1 MQITLASK
9 DLGNHQRLLKN
20 PLKICNLYSKIG
32 SKLAGKI
39 LVRQEG
45 LCKGEETSGLRSL
58 ALEQRFNQRG
68 VTLAFGL
75 SSLTSKVSSSPS
87 HLPIAL
93 EGIKKWNMNFSNLE
107 DSKFA
112 LPHENDSVLSFLN
125 DSLGHNF
132 TYDTD
137 EDPIAE
143 LRMTFG
149 LRLMWDLLFGSAMGI
164 SILGNSIIIWI
175 ILGKKNK

>member
-1 MQITLASK
+1 
-9 DLGNHQRLLKN
+9 
-20 PLKICNLYSKIG
+20 
-32 SKLAGKI
+32 
-39 LVRQEG
+39 
-45 LCKGEETSGLRSL
+45 
-58 ALEQRFNQRG
+58 
-68 VTLAFGL
+68 
-75 SSLTSKVSSSPS
+75 
-87 HLPIAL
+87 
-93 EGIKKWNMNFSNLE
+93 MNFSNLE
-107 DSKFA
+107 DSEFA

-175 ILGKKNK
+175 ILGKKTVVEVA